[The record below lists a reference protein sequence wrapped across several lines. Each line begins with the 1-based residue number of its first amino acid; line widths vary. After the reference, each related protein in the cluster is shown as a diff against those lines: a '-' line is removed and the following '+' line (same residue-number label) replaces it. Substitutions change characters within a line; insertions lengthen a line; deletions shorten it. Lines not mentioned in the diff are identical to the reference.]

1 MMVGHNVVEIHI
13 LEFTLGKEKLPIL
26 LTQVAIRTKPVA
38 LRELDLIKAVIG
50 YSTNCPLW

>member
-1 MMVGHNVVEIHI
+1 MMVGHIVVEIHI
-13 LEFTLGKEKLPIL
+13 LGIVLGKEQLPIL

-50 YSTNCPLW
+50 YSINCPLW